1 MRFLLWL
8 SKESGIPSRERES
21 EGRGG
26 KRREEKEKRERVRSE
41 EREITPEES
50 WSMRGSNKERKV
62 LVFYLCRGIFGNLEA

>member
-1 MRFLLWL
+1 MR
-8 SKESGIPSRERES
+8 EE
-21 EGRGG
+21 GG

-62 LVFYLCRGIFGNLEA
+62 LVFYLCRGIFGNLGA

>member
-1 MRFLLWL
+1 MAFEGKRNSF
-8 SKESGIPSRERES
+8 PRERES
-21 EGRGG
+21 EGTG
-26 KRREEKEKRERVRSE
+26 EEKEKRERVRSE